1 MSAPRVTPLSP
12 RRGKGRPNRQAAL
25 TIAAERS
32 RYKARQKLVDLE
44 ETAVDELKKMLEEK
58 DIPAQV
64 KLGAIKQTLQLC
76 DELYQELIVQEQAY
90 EDDQSEHQ
98 EEKIENTE
106 TEEPTNVID
115 WGEFGN
121 LKQS

>member
-1 MSAPRVTPLSP
+1 MSAPRVTPLSQK
-12 RRGKGRPNRQAAL
+12 RSKGRPNRLAQL
-25 TIAAERS
+25 TINAERS

-76 DELYQELIVQEQAY
+76 DELYQELVVQEQAY
-90 EDDQSEHQ
+90 EDDQSENQ
-98 EEKIENTE
+98 EEVVEDVK
-106 TEEPTNVID
+106 PTFTVITA
-115 WGEFGN
+115 EFKG
-121 LKQS
+121 

>member
-32 RYKARQKLVDLE
+32 RFKAKQKLIDLE
-44 ETAVDELKKMLEEK
+44 EKAVDELKNILDEK
-58 DIPAQV
+58 EIPAQV
-64 KLGAIKQTLQLC
+64 KLGAIKETLRLC
-76 DELYQELIVQEQAY
+76 DELYYSLVEAEQEFDAE
-90 EDDQSEHQ
+90 EDNTKETISQ
-98 EEKIENTE
+98 EENQDLSS
-106 TEEPTNVID
+106 VID

-121 LKQS
+121 MKQS